1 MHKSGSLHSAIDLN
15 LKALGIVLYESKVL
29 AKYSTSHYNRYT
41 LTIFTRFFIGSGQ
54 GDGVCMVK
62 IFEKLSVVNVE
73 AKISDLPKE
82 EKMNPLFFNDMY
94 NQLRRFVG
102 WSIMG
107 F

>member
-1 MHKSGSLHSAIDLN
+1 
-15 LKALGIVLYESKVL
+15 
-29 AKYSTSHYNRYT
+29 
-41 LTIFTRFFIGSGQ
+41 
-54 GDGVCMVK
+54 MVK

-73 AKISDLPKE
+73 SKISDLPKE

-94 NQLRRFVG
+94 NQLRIFVG

>member
-1 MHKSGSLHSAIDLN
+1 M
-15 LKALGIVLYESKVL
+15 
-29 AKYSTSHYNRYT
+29 
-41 LTIFTRFFIGSGQ
+41 FFIILGQ
-54 GDGVCMVK
+54 GDGVGMVK

-73 AKISDLPKE
+73 YKISDLPKE
-82 EKMNPLFFNDMY
+82 EKNESSFFFNDMY